1 MMLNEPSVGLY
12 RVQEHVRRSL
22 LQLVDKKVCV
32 NYYVTQ
38 CVSLL
43 EWCIVGI
50 VIAMNAFLNVTVS
63 VCTIQYSRYIELQF
77 LSLHR
82 LRCKAYKGKCK
93 EYLMILTIH
102 SSMSLC

>member
-1 MMLNEPSVGLY
+1 MNRPLGFTEYKSMLED
-12 RVQEHVRRSL
+12 RCRSL
-22 LQLVDKKVCV
+22 LIRRCV
-32 NYYVTQ
+32 YNYYVTQ